1 MNVNDSIIN
10 TLLKYDNTVFVYFFG
25 SYSNGLDKFHS
36 DIDIAIYFKEPI
48 DLISLGKIICEINKV
63 TSMKIDVVTMNNLF
77 VKNPL
82 LAYEIVTK
90 GKSVIC
96 KDIDTLINFK
106 TRTFLNYFDT
116 INLRDSVNAKLYQRL
131 SDRKFGKRNY
141 A

>member
-10 TLLKYDNTVFVYFFG
+10 TLLKYDNIVFVYFFG
-25 SYSNGLDKFHS
+25 SYSNGLDKFLS
-36 DIDIAIYFKEPI
+36 DIDIAIYFKEPV

-96 KDIDTLINFK
+96 ICI
-106 TRTFLNYFDT
+106 RP
-116 INLRDSVNAKLYQRL
+116 V
-131 SDRKFGKRNY
+131 
-141 A
+141 